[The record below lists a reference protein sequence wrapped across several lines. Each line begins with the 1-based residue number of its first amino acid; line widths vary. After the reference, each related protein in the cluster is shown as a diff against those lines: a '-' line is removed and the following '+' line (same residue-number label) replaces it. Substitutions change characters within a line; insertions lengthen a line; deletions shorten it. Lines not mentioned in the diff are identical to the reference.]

1 MRRNAT
7 RQKNG
12 GKPPSIET
20 VAREA
25 GVSIATVSRVVNG
38 ISNKASAD
46 TIDRVQRVIEE
57 LGYRP
62 SRAGSALRSRQS
74 RIVAL
79 LVPGAASAY
88 MAAVAASVE
97 AALRDRQ
104 KVMILCDTAE
114 DAGVQDEHLREM
126 RAQMVRGIV
135 MLGAVDSP
143 VLEQFLDEGEPLVFV
158 NRKSPGAPGG
168 GFVGID
174 NEQAG
179 SDIAAYL
186 IEGDRAPCAVI
197 HADPSSSATAERL
210 VGFRQELKRRRVPL
224 PRTRIR
230 THASVDHLEIGYR
243 CASKLLDSE
252 TRPRSIFCAS
262 DLIAYGAH
270 RRCRELGLRVPEDV
284 LLFGF
289 DDNPLNDW
297 VAPWLNTVHV
307 PYEAFGTA
315 VVDLLD
321 TIWNGTQIQPP
332 PEILLPHKMVLRV

>member
-1 MRRNAT
+1 MTAQRRP
-7 RQKNG
+7 
-12 GKPPSIET
+12 GKSPSIEM
-20 VAREA
+20 VARQA

-38 ISNKASAD
+38 VSKKASAD
-46 TIDRVQRVIEE
+46 TTERVRRVIAE

-62 SRAGSALRSRQS
+62 SGAGSALRSRQS

-88 MAAVAASVE
+88 MAAVAAAVE
-97 AALRDRQ
+97 AALRERQ

-114 DAGVQDEHLREM
+114 DANIQDDYLLEM
-126 RAQMVRGIV
+126 RAQMVRGMV

-143 VLEQFLDEGEPLVFV
+143 VLTQFLDEGEPLVFV
-158 NRKSPGAPGG
+158 NRKSPGGPGG

-174 NEQAG
+174 NLQAG
-179 SDIAAYL
+179 ADIAAYFVERERL
-186 IEGDRAPCAVI
+186 PCAVI

-210 VGFRQELKRRRVPL
+210 TGFRRHMKREGIKL
-224 PRTRIR
+224 PASAIKTYP
-230 THASVDHLEIGYR
+230 SVDHLEIGYR
-243 CASKLLDSE
+243 GAVALLQNG
-252 TRPRSIFCAS
+252 RVPRSIFCAS

-270 RRCRELGLRVPEDV
+270 RRCRELGLAVPEDV

-297 VAPWLNTVHV
+297 VAPWLDTVHV
-307 PYEAFGTA
+307 PYETFGTA

-321 TIWNGTQIQPP
+321 TIWAGTQTQPA
-332 PEILLPHKMVLRV
+332 PEILLPHKMVLRA